1 MEKIIKQIKNHL
13 TFIFFLLDIVLIIF
27 ASFSAF
33 LLRFDYTIPSVRFT
47 NFFAFTVL
55 AVLTTPIIFYFFNL
69 YKISWKYL
77 TLTDFPT
84 IAKGVGVSTLFLA
97 TVLYLFRNYPS
108 FLGFPRSIIF
118 LYGILLFF
126 LVGALRFSKRIYWQL
141 IRGRT
146 GVLKPKDEFVL
157 PLTSKTLKETKPQ
170 NILITG
176 GAGYIGSVLSRQLL
190 KQDYNV
196 KIIDKLLFGKES
208 IEDLQTHP
216 NFQLIKGDILDTEI
230 VKKALFDI
238 DAVIHLA
245 AIVGE
250 PACASKQDV
259 ALQTNYLGT
268 VYLARLCKAFGI
280 KRFIQASTCSTYG
293 QQDNN
298 KAVAESGRLY
308 PVDFYGETKIY
319 AERELIKLMDESFS
333 PTILRFSTVYG
344 LSPRMRFDL
353 VVNALSKKAVKD
365 KEIFIFG
372 GNQWRPLIH
381 VNDAV
386 MVISLVLKSPFSK
399 VGNQIFNAGANSENY
414 LISRVGELVKESI
427 PELRI
432 KTINGIED
440 KRSYKV
446 DFSKIEQT
454 LNFRTEKK
462 VRDGIIEIRDAIK
475 QGRFSNPED
484 KIYYNHLV

>member
-1 MEKIIKQIKNHL
+1 MEKIIKQIKNHPA
-13 TFIFFLLDIVLIIF
+13 FIFFLFDIVLIIF
-27 ASFSAF
+27 ACFLAF
-33 LLRFDYTIPSVRFT
+33 LLRFDYTIPPVRFS
-47 NFFAFTVL
+47 NFFTFTIL

-69 YKISWKYL
+69 YKRPWSYL
-77 TLTDFPT
+77 SLTDFPT
-84 IAKGVGVSTLFLA
+84 IAKGVGVSALFLA

-118 LYGILLFF
+118 LYGMLLFF

-146 GVLKPKDEFVL
+146 GVSKPKDEFVL

-216 NFQLIKGDILDTEI
+216 NFQLIKGDILDTET
-230 VKKALFDI
+230 VKKALFDV

-250 PACASKQDV
+250 PACVSKQDV

-293 QQDNN
+293 QQNNN

-381 VNDAV
+381 VNDAA

-440 KRSYKV
+440 KRSYRV